1 MPNLPSV
8 LEDPWDLSLHE
19 GLVNPVEKKNKKM
32 LTVNERVLYVMPT
45 FTQSKTSHA
54 RTGMSFIVRWS
65 ALKNI
70 TLEQFIQWFDI
81 LELRKQMW
89 SQK

>member
-32 LTVNERVLYVMPT
+32 LTVNERVLYVIPT

-54 RTGMSFIVRWS
+54 RTDLNEFYFT
-65 ALKNI
+65 LKCI
-70 TLEQFIQWFDI
+70 EKYHLGTIYTVI
-81 LELRKQMW
+81 
-89 SQK
+89 